1 MKITMRI
8 SEDFRSTKFVGNKTK
23 GRISK
28 RLFQENKARQIFR
41 KMKISYPMIHTRT
54 CAYQGVRNVRFLENL
69 LCFVFLLPPLCD
81 LPFCLTTDDLRLI
94 LPSYRNQSTN
104 LRYWFLRKY
113 SFKNLFSWIYSCCS
127 NPETLRGTAK
137 LHIFNILSFL

>member
-54 CAYQGVRNVRFLENL
+54 CAYQGVRNVCFLENL
-69 LCFVFLLPPLCD
+69 AHFVFFETPVLRFALLPYYRRII
-81 LPFCLTTDDLRLI
+81 F
-94 LPSYRNQSTN
+94 PS
-104 LRYWFLRKY
+104 
-113 SFKNLFSWIYSCCS
+113 
-127 NPETLRGTAK
+127 
-137 LHIFNILSFL
+137 